1 METVKVYQIGL
12 GSFGRNGFEKLIEL
26 HRHFGKVDVQLK
38 GVCDTDFERLDKAEK
53 FAESH
58 DIFLETFQD
67 VEELYKA
74 AEQEKGRIMIYDAGP
89 SETHSRH
96 IHRSIQN
103 NFFHLAEKPPSMS
116 REEHLSEKEM
126 ARKRD
131 VMYKVDFI
139 ERESPVVKRA
149 KEMLE
154 EKDIERIDVFRQS
167 SIGLQKLLE
176 PVKRAGIKGGAV
188 LDKMVHEA
196 YIFDL
201 LGSEDLEFESAE
213 IDYFMPK
220 TFQSDKFMSIRGGY
234 TENISENAA
243 QGTVKA
249 LLKSSGADIT
259 LHGSW
264 LGFSKDARNAS
275 ANIKESTGHDVLESD
290 YLTVDDKAFLN
301 EECRFFTVQGE
312 KNLAGDMLD
321 GKLFDLDTG
330 KEVETPDLIH
340 DQLFR
345 VLEKAIMNA
354 AGKRDDEIGAHE
366 VDEFMN
372 ALFDI
377 QEEASGDEYDELEK
391 TRERLKDMLVD
402 DRKILEPEESD
413 TIAG

>member
-12 GSFGRNGFEKLIEL
+12 GSFGRNGFEKLVEL

-38 GVCDTDFERLDKAEK
+38 GVCDTDFERLDDAEK
-53 FAESH
+53 FAEAH
-58 DIFLETFQD
+58 DIFVETFQD

-96 IHRSIQN
+96 IHRSLQN

-126 ARKRD
+126 SRNRN

-139 ERESPVVKRA
+139 ERESPVVRKA
-149 KEMLE
+149 TEVLEDKEI
-154 EKDIERIDVFRQS
+154 DRIDVFRQS

-176 PVKRAGIKGGAV
+176 PVKRAGVKGGAV

-196 YIFDL
+196 YVFDL
-201 LGSEDLEFESAE
+201 LGTDELEYESVE
-213 IDYFMPK
+213 TDYFMPK

-234 TENISENAA
+234 TENIGKNTA
-243 QGTVKA
+243 QGMVKA
-249 LLKSSGADIT
+249 LLSSSGTDIT

-264 LGFSKDARNAS
+264 LGFSEDARKA
-275 ANIKESTGHDVLESD
+275 AAKIKQNTGFDVLNDE

-312 KNLAGDMLD
+312 RNLAGDMLN
-321 GKLFDLDTG
+321 GKLFDLETG
-330 KEVETPDLIH
+330 EEIETSNLLH

-345 VLEKAIMNA
+345 VIEKAVLNA
-354 AGKRDDEIGAHE
+354 AGRRSDEIGPHE

-372 ALFDI
+372 ALFDV
-377 QEEASGDEYDELEK
+377 QEEASGDAYDELEK
-391 TRERLKDMLVD
+391 TRERLKEMLVE

>member
-12 GSFGRNGFEKLIEL
+12 GSFGRNGFEKLVEL
-26 HRHFGKVDVQLK
+26 HRHFGKVDVKLK
-38 GVCDTDFERLDKAEK
+38 GVCDTDFERLDEAEK
-53 FAESH
+53 FAEAH
-58 DIFLETFQD
+58 DIFVETFQD
-67 VEELYKA
+67 VEELYEA
-74 AEQEKGRIMIYDAGP
+74 AEQEKGRVMIYDAGP

-96 IHRSIQN
+96 IHRSMQN

-126 ARKRD
+126 ARERN

-154 EKDIERIDVFRQS
+154 DRNIERIDVFRQS

-196 YIFDL
+196 YVFDL
-201 LGSEDLEFESAE
+201 LGTEDLEFESAE

-234 TENISENAA
+234 TENIGKNTA

-249 LLKSSGADIT
+249 LLNSSGTDIT

-264 LGFSKDARNAS
+264 LGFSEDARKAAS
-275 ANIKESTGHDVLESD
+275 KIKQSTGHDVLDSD

-312 KNLAGDMLD
+312 MNLAGDMLN

-345 VLEKAIMNA
+345 VLEKAVMNA
-354 AGKRDDEIGAHE
+354 AGKQNDEIGSHE
-366 VDEFMN
+366 VDEFME

-391 TRERLKDMLVD
+391 TRERLKEMLVE